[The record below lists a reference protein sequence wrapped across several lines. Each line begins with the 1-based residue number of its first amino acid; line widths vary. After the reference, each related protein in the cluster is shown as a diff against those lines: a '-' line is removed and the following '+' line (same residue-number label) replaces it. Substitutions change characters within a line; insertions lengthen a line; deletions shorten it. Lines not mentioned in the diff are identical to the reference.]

1 MNLFVNSLQTYVLS
15 IYYRQSTA
23 PGSRSWVVTK
33 INVIPGFT
41 QFNSNLIFIMIPLEI
56 IY

>member
-1 MNLFVNSLQTYVLS
+1 MNLFVNSLQKYVLS